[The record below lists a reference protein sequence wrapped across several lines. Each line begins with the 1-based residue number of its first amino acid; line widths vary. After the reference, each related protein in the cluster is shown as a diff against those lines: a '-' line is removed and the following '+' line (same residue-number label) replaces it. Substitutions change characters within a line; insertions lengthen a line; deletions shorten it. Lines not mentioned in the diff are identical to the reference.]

1 MNKHNKRISKIGA
14 LVVFLGSLIGCG
26 PHNNPVLND
35 PETPDDMTSQ
45 SHPTVDMAS
54 GQPADLGQAPR
65 TNCLSAAPKL
75 NEECCWVWCE
85 DQTVNIQTGT
95 WHINRENGDFFCD
108 LNPNKTSYDCSST
121 QLRCDDRNGGCV
133 R

>member
-1 MNKHNKRISKIGA
+1 MKNNAKNNCKIPVII
-14 LVVFLGSLIGCG
+14 LFLLCIIGCA
-26 PHNNPVLND
+26 PSNHPVY
-35 PETPDDMTSQ
+35 DDTVN
-45 SHPTVDMAS
+45 TVDLNNQVSLSADLATV
-54 GQPADLGQAPR
+54 QPADLGQAPR